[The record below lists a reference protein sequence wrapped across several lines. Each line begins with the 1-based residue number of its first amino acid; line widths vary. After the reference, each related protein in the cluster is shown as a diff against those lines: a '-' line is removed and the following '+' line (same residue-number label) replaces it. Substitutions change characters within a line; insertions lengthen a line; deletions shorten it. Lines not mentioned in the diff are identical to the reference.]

1 MKNYKITNMSKNGKK
16 LLNLGKYILV
26 GSLVV
31 SSITACVKDDEVDT
45 TLSTSDYS
53 MEQTV
58 ETSAIPDSHYG
69 EETSAT
75 VDAEHYMDE
84 NGNIIFPT
92 DHAITPE
99 GVNTDETIVF
109 PTDHAITPE
118 GVNTDETIVFPTD
131 HPLDKIVNET
141 TAQHYINQNGNVDFP
156 TEHALTSGDDAQHY
170 MDENETVV
178 FPTEHGIGYPT
189 EHGIGYPTEHGIGYP
204 TEHGIGFPTEHGIGF
219 PTEHALTSGDGAQH
233 YMDENGNLINS
244 GDDAQHYM
252 DENGNGLRKSL

>member
-58 ETSAIPDSHYG
+58 ETSATPGETTFFHETDHAIGFPTDHALTTEDAVHY
-69 EETSAT
+69 SAAT
-75 VDAEHYMDE
+75 TEDAVHYTAEDDAQHYMDE

-92 DHAITPE
+92 DH
-99 GVNTDETIVF
+99 
-109 PTDHAITPE
+109 
-118 GVNTDETIVFPTD
+118 
-131 HPLDKIVNET
+131 PLDKVVNET

-156 TEHALTSGDDAQHY
+156 TEH
-170 MDENETVV
+170 
-178 FPTEHGIGYPT
+178 GIGF
-189 EHGIGYPTEHGIGYP
+189 P

-252 DENGNGLRKSL
+252 NENGNGLRKSL

>member
-58 ETSAIPDSHYG
+58 ETSATPGETTFFHETDHAIGFPTDHALTTEDAVHY
-69 EETSAT
+69 SAAT
-75 VDAEHYMDE
+75 TEDAVHYTAEDDAQHYMDE

-92 DHAITPE
+92 DHALTPE
-99 GVNTDETIVF
+99 DANTFDNAQHYMDENGNI
-109 PTDHAITPE
+109 I
-118 GVNTDETIVFPTD
+118 FPTD
-131 HPLDKIVNET
+131 HPLDKVVNET

-156 TEHALTSGDDAQHY
+156 TEH
-170 MDENETVV
+170 
-178 FPTEHGIGYPT
+178 GIGF
-189 EHGIGYPTEHGIGYP
+189 P

-252 DENGNGLRKSL
+252 NENGNGLRKSL

>member
-58 ETSAIPDSHYG
+58 ETSATPG
-69 EETSAT
+69 ETTFFHETGHAIGFPT
-75 VDAEHYMDE
+75 DHALTPEDVNTFDNAQHYMDE

-92 DHAITPE
+92 DHALTPE
-99 GVNTDETIVF
+99 DANTFDNAQHYMDENGNI
-109 PTDHAITPE
+109 I
-118 GVNTDETIVFPTD
+118 FPTD

-141 TAQHYINQNGNVDFP
+141 TAK
-156 TEHALTSGDDAQHY
+156 HY

-189 EHGIGYPTEHGIGYP
+189 EHGIGYPTEHGIGFPTEHGIGFP

>member
-109 PTDHAITPE
+109 PTDH
-118 GVNTDETIVFPTD
+118 
-131 HPLDKIVNET
+131 PLDKIVNET

-178 FPTEHGIGYPT
+178 FPT

>member
-58 ETSAIPDSHYG
+58 ETSATPG
-69 EETSAT
+69 ETTFFHETGHAIGFPT
-75 VDAEHYMDE
+75 DHALTPEDVNTFDNAQHYMDE
-84 NGNIIFPT
+84 NGNII
-92 DHAITPE
+92 
-99 GVNTDETIVF
+99 
-109 PTDHAITPE
+109 
-118 GVNTDETIVFPTD
+118 FPTD

-141 TAQHYINQNGNVDFP
+141 TAK
-156 TEHALTSGDDAQHY
+156 HY

-189 EHGIGYPTEHGIGYP
+189 EHGIGYPTEHGIGFPTEHGIGFP